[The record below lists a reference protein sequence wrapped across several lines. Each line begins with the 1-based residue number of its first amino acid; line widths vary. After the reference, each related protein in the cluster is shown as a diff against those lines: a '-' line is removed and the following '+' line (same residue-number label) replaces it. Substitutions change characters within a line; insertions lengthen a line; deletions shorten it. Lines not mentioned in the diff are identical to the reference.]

1 MGIGDREYF
10 LPIPFYFYLCRMGTN
25 FYLKQKLSK
34 QEKEKAIELLNLN
47 NYEELIEM
55 LPNKIHIGK
64 RSGGWRFHW
73 DHNYFKFFKPSKE
86 SLIEW
91 LKSGQIVDEYG
102 EEFTFDQFW
111 NKEIANFLYKGY
123 DMDSYAKEHP
133 EEHSIYWDIQGR
145 KRKLIEECPELKNFE
160 FSPLGELYIDNLR
173 FSIFTD
179 FS

>member
-1 MGIGDREYF
+1 
-10 LPIPFYFYLCRMGTN
+10 MGTN
-25 FYLKQKLSK
+25 FYLKQKLSEKDK
-34 QEKEKAIELLNLN
+34 QIAIG
-47 NYEELIEM
+47 LIKSDEYDKVREI

-64 RSGGWRFHW
+64 RSGGWKFHW

-86 SLIEW
+86 SLIKW

-111 NKEIANFLYKGY
+111 NEEIANFLYKGY
-123 DMDSYAKEHP
+123 DLDKYAKEHP

-145 KRKLIEECPELKNFE
+145 KRKLIEECPELKNFK
-160 FSPLGELYIDNLR
+160 FSPLGELYIGKLR

>member
-1 MGIGDREYF
+1 
-10 LPIPFYFYLCRMGTN
+10 MGTN
-25 FYLKQKLSK
+25 FYLRQKLSEKDK
-34 QEKEKAIELLNLN
+34 QIVIGLVKSDEYDKVR
-47 NYEELIEM
+47 EM
-55 LPNKIHIGK
+55 LPKDIHIVK
-64 RSGGWRFHW
+64 ISGGWKFHW
-73 DHNYFKFFKPSKE
+73 DHNYFTFFKPSKE

-91 LKSGQIVDEYG
+91 LKSGQIIDEYG

-123 DMDSYAKEHP
+123 DLDSYAKEHP

-145 KRKLIEECPELKNFE
+145 KRKLIEECPEIKNFE
-160 FSPLGELYIDNLR
+160 FSPLGELYIDDLR

>member
-1 MGIGDREYF
+1 
-10 LPIPFYFYLCRMGTN
+10 MGTN
-25 FYLKQKLSK
+25 FYLRQKLSDKDK
-34 QEKEKAIELLNLN
+34 QIVIG
-47 NYEELIEM
+47 LIKSDEYDKVREM
-55 LPNKIHIGK
+55 LPNDIHIGK
-64 RSGGWRFHW
+64 RSGGWKFHW

-91 LKSGQIVDEYG
+91 LKSGQIVDESG

-123 DMDSYAKEHP
+123 DLDKYAKEHP
-133 EEHSIYWDIQGR
+133 EEHSIYWDVQGR

-160 FSPLGELYIDNLR
+160 FSPLGELYIDGLR
-173 FSIFTD
+173 FTIFTD

>member
-1 MGIGDREYF
+1 
-10 LPIPFYFYLCRMGTN
+10 MGTN
-25 FYLKQKLSK
+25 FYLKQKLSE

-47 NYEELIEM
+47 DYEELREM

-64 RSGGWRFHW
+64 RSGGWKFHW

-102 EEFTFDQFW
+102 DEFTFDQFW
-111 NKEIANFLYKGY
+111 NEEIDHFLYEGY
-123 DMDSYAKEHP
+123 DMASFAKKYPHESHGW
-133 EEHSIYWDIQGR
+133 WDREGR
-145 KRKLIEECPELKNFE
+145 KQELLRRCPELKDVE
-160 FSPLGELYIDNLR
+160 FSNQGDFYIDGLR
-173 FSIFTD
+173 FSILTD

>member
-1 MGIGDREYF
+1 
-10 LPIPFYFYLCRMGTN
+10 MGTN
-25 FYLKQKLSK
+25 FYLRQKLS
-34 QEKEKAIELLNLN
+34 QEQRKEIDKALDDGDFVKAGELL
-47 NYEELIEM
+47 
-55 LPNKIHIGK
+55 PKDIHIGK

-102 EEFTFDQFW
+102 DEFTFDQFW
-111 NKEIANFLYKGY
+111 NEEIGNFLYKGY
-123 DMDSYAKEHP
+123 DMDIYAKEHS
-133 EEHSIYWDIQGR
+133 EEDSIYWDVQGR

-160 FSPLGELYIDNLR
+160 FSPLGELYIDGLR
-173 FSIFTD
+173 FTIFTD